1 MDVVVLGGSGFVGGA
16 VVEALERRG
25 ASVRSV
31 VSPRLRSVHR
41 DVVSLASELTQ
52 APVSDVIAD
61 LRRSLSGAAVVVNA
75 AGLATA
81 TADGDALFGADALLP
96 GVVAAAVPQGA
107 RFVHVSS
114 AAVQGRRLILDE
126 TTDVEP
132 FSPYSAAKVLG
143 EQLVLRRGG
152 ETVVFRP
159 TSVHGRDRRVTT
171 TLCRV
176 LSSRVA
182 SVAGS
187 GDSPTPQVLV
197 GNAGDA
203 IAFVALSPD
212 SPPPVVLQPAEGLS
226 TGDLVRLLGAR
237 EPWHVPVPLARAIVG
252 FVSMAGRS
260 SGRIA
265 GIARRLEMMWFG
277 QSQQVGWLAGRW
289 TAPLQR
295 EAWKELR

>member
-1 MDVVVLGGSGFVGGA
+1 MEVVVLGGSGFVGGA
-16 VVEALERRG
+16 VVKALERRG

-31 VSPRLRSVHR
+31 GSPRLRSAHR
-41 DVVSLASELTQ
+41 DLAGLASELTQ

-61 LRRSLSGAAVVVNA
+61 LRRSLSGATVVVNA
-75 AGLATA
+75 AGLAAA
-81 TADGDALFGADALLP
+81 TADGDVLYGADALLP

-126 TTDVEP
+126 TTEVAP
-132 FSPYSAAKVLG
+132 FSPYSAAKALG

-152 ETVVFRP
+152 ETVAFRP
-159 TSVHGRDRRVTT
+159 TSVHGRDRQVTT
-171 TLCRV
+171 TLRRV
-176 LSSRVA
+176 LSSPVA
-182 SVAGS
+182 SVAGI

-203 IAFVALSPD
+203 IAFVSLARD
-212 SPPPVVLQPAEGLS
+212 SPPSVVLQPAEGLT

-252 FVSMAGRS
+252 SLAMAGRS

-277 QSQQVGWLAGRW
+277 QPQQVGWLDGRW
-289 TAPLQR
+289 TAPLER